1 MVMVRLIKE
10 SRGGKDKEKVNG
22 ALGGNE
28 ARVKEISKE
37 GLGSS
42 NCAGHG
48 GSVSLGFFIG
58 HVKLTSLGPKDR
70 KNSGRDIID
79 RSGRKPSNALWGLE
93 NCFKSFRNSRSPLIE
108 SME

>member
-1 MVMVRLIKE
+1 
-10 SRGGKDKEKVNG
+10 GKDKEKVNG

-28 ARVKEISKE
+28 ARVKESSKE

-58 HVKLTSLGPKDR
+58 HVKLTSLGSTGVVNLGCKSSGLAQDNSTGDGLDPEIDGQGPKDR
-70 KNSGRDIID
+70 KNGGRYIID
-79 RSGRKPSNALWGLE
+79 RNGRKPSNALWG
-93 NCFKSFRNSRSPLIE
+93 
-108 SME
+108 